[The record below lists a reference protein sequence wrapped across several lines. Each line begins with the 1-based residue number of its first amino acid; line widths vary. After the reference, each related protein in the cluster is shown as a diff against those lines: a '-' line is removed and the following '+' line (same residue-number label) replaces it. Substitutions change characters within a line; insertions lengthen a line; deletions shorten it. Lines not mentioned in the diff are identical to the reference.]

1 MSKVIEIIKNLNNLI
16 SLKPATMDEVEDV
29 EIDLALPLA
38 EDYKE
43 YLLTFGAII
52 ADDVEL
58 TGVAKSKNRNVVQV
72 TKREWAVNDQI
83 GHKLYVIENVGIDG
97 IIIWQDGSGTVYE
110 SRPNHS
116 ATKIAESLADYLE
129 SKWQ

>member
-38 EDYKE
+38 EDYKA
-43 YLLTFGAII
+43 YLLTFGAIM

-58 TGVAKSKNRNVVQV
+58 TGIAKSENRSVVQV
-72 TKREWAVNDQI
+72 TKREWAINHQVSR
-83 GHKLYVIENVGIDG
+83 KLYVIENAGIDG
-97 IIIWQDGSGTVYE
+97 IIIWQDGSGAVYE
-110 SRPNHS
+110 SRPNHG
-116 ATKIAESLADYLE
+116 AAKIAESLSDYLE
-129 SKWQ
+129 SKQK

>member
-52 ADDVEL
+52 VDDVEL

-129 SKWQ
+129 SKRQ